1 MIHHN
6 HNSMKKSMVETVKG
20 YTDLT
25 RIHFWFVWPLLFCSG
40 LVLAFKVNGS
50 FTWGLTIKAAL
61 IGFLG
66 FEAGFVLNDYVDREV
81 DKKDVDFSLT
91 RYWRPFK
98 ERPIPSG
105 IVSPGRAVEAFFVLV
120 LGAVI
125 LAVTLPY
132 PHNVYVIACGGYC
145 YTIEYF
151 YQTKKK
157 NQTFPIAQLLG
168 RTDFVLFPVAG
179 YLCYGHPDKYALL
192 FFIFFYPLALA
203 HLGVN
208 DIADTVNDRVK
219 GLKTVPILYGMKG
232 TAYWILGFTV
242 LHLLIALFFLREV
255 GNIALASLGITAVI
269 LVAVNYKILKEKSP
283 HAGLRVLPLIH
294 VTMLIYGISIIA
306 SYAFA

>member
-1 MIHHN
+1 
-6 HNSMKKSMVETVKG
+6 MVETVKG

-40 LVLAFKVNGS
+40 LVFAFKVNGS
-50 FTWGLTIKAAL
+50 FTWSLTIKAAL

-66 FEAGFVLNDYVDREV
+66 FEAGFVLNDYVDRDI

-105 IVSPGRAVEAFFVLV
+105 IVSPRRAVEAFFVLV
-120 LGAVI
+120 LVASA

-145 YTIEYF
+145 YTLEYF
-151 YQTKKK
+151 YQTKKR

-192 FFIFFYPLALA
+192 FFVFFYPLALA

-219 GLKTVPILYGMKG
+219 DLKTVPILYGMKG
-232 TAYWILGFTV
+232 TAYWILGFTI
-242 LHLLIALFFLREV
+242 LHLLIAPFFLREV
-255 GNIALASLGITAVI
+255 GNIALASLGITAV
-269 LVAVNYKILKEKSP
+269 LLGVVNYKILKEKSP
-283 HAGLRVLPLIH
+283 QAGLRVLPLIH
-294 VTMLIYGISIIA
+294 VTMLIYGISIFA

>member
-1 MIHHN
+1 
-6 HNSMKKSMVETVKG
+6 
-20 YTDLT
+20 
-25 RIHFWFVWPLLFCSG
+25 
-40 LVLAFKVNGS
+40 
-50 FTWGLTIKAAL
+50 
-61 IGFLG
+61 
-66 FEAGFVLNDYVDREV
+66 
-81 DKKDVDFSLT
+81 
-91 RYWRPFK
+91 
-98 ERPIPSG
+98 
-105 IVSPGRAVEAFFVLV
+105 V
-120 LGAVI
+120 LGASL

-145 YTIEYF
+145 YTMEYF

-157 NQTFPIAQLLG
+157 NQTLPIAQLLG

-208 DIADTVNDRVK
+208 DIADTANDRVK
-219 GLKTVPILYGMKG
+219 GMKTVPTLYGMKG

-242 LHLLIALFFLREV
+242 LHLLIAPFFLREV
-255 GNIALASLGITAVI
+255 GTIALASLGITAVL

-283 HAGLRVLPLIH
+283 EAGLRVLPLIH

-306 SYAFA
+306 SYAFS

>member
-1 MIHHN
+1 MIHLN
-6 HNSMKKSMVETVKG
+6 HNSMKRNIVETIKG

-40 LVLAFKVNGS
+40 LLLAFKVNGS

-66 FEAGFVLNDYVDREV
+66 FEAGFVLNDYVDRNI
-81 DKKDVDFSLT
+81 DKKDVEFSLT

-105 IVSPGRAVEAFFVLV
+105 IISPTRAVQAFVVLV
-120 LGAVI
+120 AAACI

-132 PHNVYVIACGGYC
+132 PHNIYVIAAGGYC
-145 YTIEYF
+145 YTMEYF
-151 YQTKKK
+151 YQTRKK
-157 NQTFPIAQLLG
+157 NQTLPMAQLLG

-208 DIADTVNDRVK
+208 DIADIVNDRVK
-219 GLKTVPILYGMKG
+219 KLKTIPVLYGLKG
-232 TAYWILGFTV
+232 TGYWVLGFTI
-242 LHLLIALFFLREV
+242 LHLLIAPFFLREM
-255 GNIALASLGITAVI
+255 GTIALASLGVTAM
-269 LVAVNYKILKEKSP
+269 LLGAVNYKILKEKSP
-283 HAGLRVLPLIH
+283 QAGLRVLPLIH
-294 VTMLIYGISIIA
+294 VTMLTYGISIVA
-306 SYAFA
+306 SYALS

>member
-6 HNSMKKSMVETVKG
+6 HNSMKKSIIETVKG

-40 LVLAFKVNGS
+40 LVFAFKVNGS

-61 IGFLG
+61 IGLLG
-66 FEAGFVLNDYVDREV
+66 FEAGFVLNDYVDRDV

-120 LGAVI
+120 LGASA

-145 YTIEYF
+145 YTLEYF
-151 YQTKKK
+151 YQTKKR

-232 TAYWILGFTV
+232 TAYWILGFTI
-242 LHLLIALFFLREV
+242 LHLLIAPFFLREV
-255 GNIALASLGITAVI
+255 GNIALTSLGITAVL
-269 LVAVNYKILKEKSP
+269 LVVVNYKILKEKSP
-283 HAGLRVLPLIH
+283 QAGLRVLPLIH

-306 SYAFA
+306 SYALS